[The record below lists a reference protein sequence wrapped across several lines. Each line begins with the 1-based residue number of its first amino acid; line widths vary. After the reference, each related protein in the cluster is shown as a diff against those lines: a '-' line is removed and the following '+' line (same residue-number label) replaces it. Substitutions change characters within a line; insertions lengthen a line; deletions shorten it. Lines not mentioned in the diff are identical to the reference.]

1 MLRYLIFVI
10 FGILLFVFL
19 NHKDGFSIG
28 ISIWLIPINADASGD
43 RPRIL
48 ATDPRIQLPPVR
60 AGGGN
65 EEENL
70 RIQVDEFLRT
80 PYATDDR
87 GRVVG
92 GQGHYQIYTAP
103 CENVPPEPNFRL
115 SLNIKENYFS
125 EEPPAR
131 WAARRAALAAGQHI
145 ASQSNIARLYTEVC
159 SRVNELFIPL
169 DLSDANRELL
179 TRKINEAILTFI
191 GESRTSIQIL
201 GDITQASR
209 AQLHGLPR
217 LPNECAAMIYAQ
229 CLDIPETNEIL
240 LDLLF
245 EFLNSFFIY
254 HPLLLQN
261 QESAW
266 NNFEEFLSN
275 GLMIAIV
282 RIVQALHY
290 YRQHGRDI
298 EINDTL
304 IRFLL
309 DHLIL
314 LDVQRPFSR
323 GTSDAAVRL
332 RQPRDTG
339 RAAEY
344 IAYINDFRAQEGH
357 FWDDRGGIPPNTY
370 YQYMWIY
377 IHREMIYDYLIPRP
391 LWYEWYHMTFRDF
404 VSIVERVY
412 KALGGPDFCDDSGG

>member
-1 MLRYLIFVI
+1 MIRYLIFVI
-10 FGILLFVFL
+10 LGILLFVFL

-28 ISIWLIPINADASGD
+28 IPIWLIDGSGT
-43 RPRIL
+43 RVL
-48 ATDPRIQLPPVR
+48 ATDRSIQAMLPP
-60 AGGGN
+60 ATDTGN

-80 PYATDDR
+80 PQAQ
-87 GRVVG
+87 GG
-92 GQGHYQIYTAP
+92 GQGLYQIYTAP
-103 CENVPPEPNFRL
+103 CEGVPPEPNFRL
-115 SLNIKENYFS
+115 SLNIRENYFS
-125 EEPPAR
+125 EEPPDGEPVEP
-131 WAARRAALAAGQHI
+131 AARRAALAAGQHI

-169 DLSDANRELL
+169 GLSDAYRELL
-179 TRKINEAILTFI
+179 TRKIKEAILAFI
-191 GESRTSIQIL
+191 GESRTPIQIL
-201 GDITQASR
+201 GDITQASL
-209 AQLHGLPR
+209 AQLPGF
-217 LPNECAAMIYAQ
+217 PNECAAIIYAQ
-229 CLDIPETNEIL
+229 CLDISDTNEIP

-266 NNFEEFLSN
+266 NNFGEFLSN

-309 DHLIL
+309 DNLIL
-314 LDVQRPFSR
+314 LGLDDQKSFTR
-323 GTSDAAVRL
+323 GSSDAAVHL
-332 RQPRDTG
+332 RPPMRAG

-344 IAYINDFRAQEGH
+344 IAYINDFRAQEGN
-357 FWDDRGGIPPNTY
+357 FWDNRGGIPPNTY
-370 YQYMWIY
+370 YQYIWIY
-377 IHREMIYDYLIPRP
+377 IHREGIYDYHIPRP
-391 LWYEWYHMTFRDF
+391 LWYEWYDMTFRDF
-404 VSIVERVY
+404 VSIVARVY
-412 KALGGPDFCDDSGG
+412 KALDGEDFCGDSGD